1 MNWIESLILG
11 ILQGLSEFLP
21 VSSSGHLEI
30 GKILM
35 GVETSESLMFT
46 VVVHGATVLS
56 TIVIFRKE
64 IGQLITGFFQFKWN
78 FEMQYVLKIVVSM
91 IPVLIVGVFFE
102 EQVESLFSGNL
113 MLVGVML
120 LFTALLLGFTYY
132 AKSGSREVS
141 FRDALIMGIA
151 QAVAVVPG
159 ISRSGST
166 IATGLLLGN
175 KRPEVSKFSFLMVL
189 APIIGAN
196 ILSIKDADPTSETS
210 LGIGVLII
218 GFIAAFLTG
227 LAACTFM
234 IRIVNKGKLIWF
246 AVYCAIVG
254 AIAIGASSF

>member
-1 MNWIESLILG
+1 MNWIESIILG

-30 GKILM
+30 GKVLL
-35 GVETSESLMFT
+35 GVDTEESLMFT

-56 TIVIFRKE
+56 TIFIFWKE
-64 IGQLITGFFQFKWN
+64 IVQIFKGLFEFKWN
-78 FEMQYVLKIVVSM
+78 FETQYALKIVVSM
-91 IPVLIVGVFFE
+91 VPVLVVGLFFK
-102 EQVESLFSGNL
+102 EQVESLFTGDL

-120 LFTALLLGFTYY
+120 WVTAMLLGFTFY
-132 AKSGSREVS
+132 AKSGKREVS
-141 FRDALIMGIA
+141 FLDALIMGVAQSIA
-151 QAVAVVPG
+151 VIPG

-196 ILSIKDADPTSETS
+196 ILSLKDADFSSSES
-210 LGIGVLII
+210 VGVGILAA
-218 GFIAAFLTG
+218 GFIAAFVTG
-227 LAACTFM
+227 LLACKLM
-234 IRIVNKGKLIWF
+234 IKIVNKGKLIWF

-254 AIAIGASSF
+254 TIAIFSNLI